1 MCSHQN
7 NRSGS
12 GVSKMAPLILGIDRK
27 CFNRFSV
34 AFLKKLITLQREI
47 ANVLPGCAKKKEKL
61 GYAKETLFGLVTKAI
76 DYCQYRLIRR
86 ILPFRAFPLCPTY
99 LITAYV

>member
-1 MCSHQN
+1 M
-7 NRSGS
+7 
-12 GVSKMAPLILGIDRK
+12 SKMAPLILGIDRK

-34 AFLKKLITLQREI
+34 AFLKKLIILVERNSECVTRLCEKERETG
-47 ANVLPGCAKKKEKL
+47 LR
-61 GYAKETLFGLVTKAI
+61 AKETLFGLVTKAI